1 MITYNY
7 RPKYGDAVVSL
18 TNGGASGPTD
28 GPISEWQFDK
38 DKTPPTEEQIQA
50 KLTELQADYDAKQY
64 QRDRQPEYPAI
75 GDQLDMLFHAIDAG
89 KVDKT
94 SDFYKSLKA
103 VKDKYPKG

>member
-1 MITYNY
+1 MIID
-7 RPKYGDAVVSL
+7 PKKPRKFDAVL
-18 TNGGASGPTD
+18 ALRPNGGFTVSKEGVVEYLHEGD
-28 GPISEWQFDK
+28 LE
-38 DKTPPTEEQIQA
+38 PTEDQIQA
-50 KLTELQADYDAKQY
+50 KLKELQAEYEASEY

>member
-1 MITYNY
+1 MTVQDF
-7 RPKYGDAVVSL
+7 YGRACEHL
-18 TNGGASGPTD
+18 NFTGWRITNGIIYLEDTD
-28 GPISEWQFDK
+28 GSVTEKQIKDKAQELFQEWQN
-38 DKTPPTEEQIQA
+38 
-50 KLTELQADYDAKQY
+50 LQY